1 MTAKYGDA
9 KHRRGEKRYFDGR
22 RGTRTDG
29 DSYTADEVEFMMAVE
44 KWKRDN
50 RRPFPTWREVLEVAH
65 RLGYRK
71 TT

>member
-29 DSYTADEVEFMMAVE
+29 DSYTADQVEFMMAVE
-44 KWKRDN
+44 RYKREN
-50 RRPFPTWREVLEVAH
+50 HRPEPTWGEVLAVAR